1 MKTLLPAVATIA
13 ASLLVPAAALA
24 QPRPSGKTY
33 TRQILVNV
41 TDKEGAPIKGLAAAD
56 FRVTEGGEVRAVSH
70 VGPANQ
76 PMRIALMLDTSQGT
90 APSLL
95 HLRVAVA
102 AFVDALPADDE
113 VLLITTG
120 RQVLVRLPP
129 TIDRRKLK
137 DSAAGLFNDGG
148 NTVLMD
154 GLLEIDERFFRKAEN
169 RWPVFVIVTS
179 DGMEGSGGGRE
190 NEFRKW
196 AQTLA
201 ARGVSTHALVL
212 KTAKGRGLPEASGM
226 PEIVAEN
233 LSQSSGG
240 DYDVMNTTAALAD
253 KMTALAQTLARA
265 HRNMNGWYAVD
276 FQSAAA
282 EAHAVGVTVGRDD
295 VLLRVSDR
303 PRGQ

>member
-41 TDKEGAPIKGLAAAD
+41 TDKEGAPITGLAAAD
-56 FRVTEGGEVRAVSH
+56 FRVSEG
-70 VGPANQ
+70 
-76 PMRIALMLDTSQGT
+76 
-90 APSLL
+90 
-95 HLRVAVA
+95 
-102 AFVDALPADDE
+102 
-113 VLLITTG
+113 
-120 RQVLVRLPP
+120 
-129 TIDRRKLK
+129 
-137 DSAAGLFNDGG
+137 
-148 NTVLMD
+148 
-154 GLLEIDERFFRKAEN
+154 
-169 RWPVFVIVTS
+169 
-179 DGMEGSGGGRE
+179 
-190 NEFRKW
+190 
-196 AQTLA
+196 
-201 ARGVSTHALVL
+201 
-212 KTAKGRGLPEASGM
+212 
-226 PEIVAEN
+226 VAED

-253 KMTALAQTLARA
+253 ETTALAQTLARA

-276 FQSAAA
+276 FQRAAA